1 VRAGRDRF
9 FLQLTKG
16 NIVVYAK
23 HRCVAVLQLTSFLVF
38 ALGYPA
44 GASTVTFQPV
54 VTYPVG
60 TAPKAVAVGD
70 FNGDGKSDLAV
81 ANNGD
86 ANTGDDGDLSI
97 LFGNGNGDGTFQSAN
112 SVPGGKN
119 PFAIAT
125 ADFNRDSKADLVL
138 IDSSGVGVLLGNGD
152 GTFRPVTYLATV
164 SGPLSLVVA
173 DFNADDELDLVVVSQ
188 SSLSVL
194 LGNGDGTF
202 QAHVDYP
209 AGGPNVAVADINSDG
224 RLDLITER
232 PQGRAGLTT
241 VLLGNG
247 DGTFQNAIVTNGI
260 AFVQQLVV
268 SDFNLDGKPD
278 VALGFVGPNAGT
290 LIMAGNGDG
299 SFQQSSATRLPLFGT
314 TSAADFNG
322 DGKPDLVIIISSEG
336 VASLFEGNGDGTF
349 QSPLSFAVGG
359 GPPNFAPLWAA
370 AAADFNQDNAP
381 DLVVTNSP
389 DNNISVLLNTTGAD
403 FSISAAAP
411 TPGTVSRG
419 HSSTSTL
426 SLAHLNS
433 FDNPVALTCSVQPA
447 QSAPTCSFTPS
458 SVTFDANGNATAT
471 LTINTGAATASL
483 VPLGHNSVS
492 SLFLWPVAVFGMVGA
507 GFGSRCFTRR
517 KPMFYVFAVLFGGLI
532 VQGGCGGSGGPAS
545 TTYTITI
552 TGTSSSTSHSTTV
565 PLIVN

>member
-1 VRAGRDRF
+1 
-9 FLQLTKG
+9 
-16 NIVVYAK
+16 VYAK
-23 HRCVAVLQLTSFLVF
+23 HRCVAVLRITLFLVF
-38 ALGYPA
+38 SLTSSV
-44 GASTVTFQPV
+44 GASTVTFQPA

-70 FNGDGKSDLAV
+70 FNGDGVMDLAV
-81 ANNGD
+81 GNSGD
-86 ANTGDDGDLSI
+86 PTAGDDGNVSI
-97 LFGNGNGDGTFQSAN
+97 LFGNGDGTFQSAN
-112 SVPGGKN
+112 NVPGGKN

-138 IDSSGVGVLLGNGD
+138 IGSSGVGVLLGNGD
-152 GTFRPVTYLATV
+152 GTFRPVTFLATA
-164 SGPLSLVVA
+164 SGPLSLAVA
-173 DFNADDELDLVVVSQ
+173 DFDGDNTLDLVASTQ

-209 AGGPNVAVADINSDG
+209 AGGPNVVAADINSDG
-224 RLDLITER
+224 RLDLTTER
-232 PQGRAGLTT
+232 PQSGGGVLTT

-260 AFVQQLVV
+260 AFGQQLVV
-268 SDFNLDGKPD
+268 SDFNLDGKLD
-278 VALGFVGPNAGT
+278 VAFGYASLRKGT
-290 LIMAGNGDG
+290 VILVGNGDG
-299 SFQQSSATRLPLFGT
+299 TFQLSSATLPLFGT

-322 DGKPDLVIIISSEG
+322 DGKPDLVIIDIASGG
-336 VASLFEGNGDGTF
+336 VASLFLGNGDGTF

-359 GPPNFAPLWAA
+359 GPQTSSTPLWAA

-389 DNNISVLLNTTGAD
+389 GNNISVFLNTTGAD

-447 QSAPTCSFTPS
+447 QSAPTCSFSPS

-483 VPLGHNSVS
+483 VPPGHNSVS
-492 SLFLWPVAVFGMVGA
+492 SLFLCPIAVLGMVGA

-517 KPMFYVFAVLFGGLI
+517 KLMFYLLGAVLFGGLI
-532 VQGGCGGSGGPAS
+532 VQVGCGGSGGPGS
-545 TTYTITI
+545 TTYAITI
-552 TGTSSSTSHSTTV
+552 TGTSGSTNHSTTV

>member
-1 VRAGRDRF
+1 MY
-9 FLQLTKG
+9 T
-16 NIVVYAK
+16 K
-23 HRCVAVLQLTSFLVF
+23 HRCVDVLRVTLF
-38 ALGYPA
+38 ALCSL
-44 GASTVTFQPV
+44 STSMHATVGFQPAV
-54 VTYPVG
+54 KYSTGV
-60 TAPKAVAVGD
+60 APKAVAVDD
-70 FNGDGKSDLAV
+70 FNGDRTPDLAV

-86 ANTGDDGDLSI
+86 ANAGDDGNVSI
-97 LFGNGNGDGTFQSAN
+97 LLGNGDGTFQSAN
-112 SVPGGKN
+112 NVPGGKN

-152 GTFRPVTYLATV
+152 GTFRPVTYLATA
-164 SGPLSLVVA
+164 SGPLSLAVA
-173 DFNADDELDLVVVSQ
+173 DFDGDSALDFAVVTPI
-188 SSLSVL
+188 SLSVL
-194 LGNGDGTF
+194 LSNGDGTF

-209 AGGPNVAVADINSDG
+209 AGGPNVAVANINSDG

-232 PQGRAGLTT
+232 PQGLGAVLTT

-247 DGTFQNAIVTNGI
+247 DGTFQNGIVTNGLP
-260 AFVQQLVV
+260 VGSQLVLA
-268 SDFNLDGKPD
+268 DFNLDGKPD
-278 VALGFVGPNAGT
+278 VALGFVTFHAKGT

-299 SFQQSSATRLPLFGT
+299 SFQQSSATLPLFGT

-322 DGKPDLVIIISSEG
+322 DGKPDLVIIDISSEG
-336 VASLFEGNGDGTF
+336 VASLFQGNGDGTF
-349 QSPLSFAVGG
+349 QSPLSFAVGDAG
-359 GPPNFAPLWAA
+359 SPPILVPPWGA

-389 DNNISVLLNTTGAD
+389 GNNISVLLNTTGAD
-403 FSISAAAP
+403 FSISASAP
-411 TPGTVSRG
+411 MPGTVSRG
-419 HSSTSTL
+419 QSSTSTL

-433 FDNPVALTCSVQPA
+433 FDNPVALACSVQPA

-458 SVTFDANGNATAT
+458 SVIFDANGNATAT

-492 SLFLWPVAVFGMVGA
+492 SLFLWPVAVLGMVGA

-517 KPMFYVFAVLFGGLI
+517 KLIFYLLGAVLFEGLI
-532 VQGGCGGSGGPAS
+532 VQVGCGGSGGPGS

-552 TGTSSSTSHSTTV
+552 TGTSGSTNHSTTV